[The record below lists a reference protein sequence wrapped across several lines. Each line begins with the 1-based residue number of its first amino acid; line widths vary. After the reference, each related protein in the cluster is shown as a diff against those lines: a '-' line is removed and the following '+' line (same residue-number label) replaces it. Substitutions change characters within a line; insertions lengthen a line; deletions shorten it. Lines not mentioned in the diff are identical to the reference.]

1 MRSLLLLAAQQL
13 VAAPS
18 SSGGAPR
25 EVLRAQYAFAWGR
38 AINCTS
44 LKEELTATST
54 SSHSFL
60 LEDNDGSSYL
70 SAVECLA
77 QTTGL
82 VVGGVPFT
90 AWFTLIPPA
99 EGALGSCSTPADSPV
114 TAMNETALFNQSLG
128 PKGCY
133 DYLAWATV
141 VGRLS
146 KQFPHMRYL
155 NVDDF
160 SDADNEKYFSPDSS
174 RQMVAALRPN
184 ARLVPTLYY
193 NSRSSIVDRNLSVD
207 GVLFYFRNEKEGI
220 GPCAADR
227 GCALDCTGQWPGAA
241 GCLSGSCAEPTTANL
256 PAEVTN
262 VRRAIPS
269 GASLHIGLY
278 ISGAVIPSGRRAWDC
293 STPSARYL
301 LQGIICGSVQSPF
314 FGLHGTC
321 IYHGN
326 LDW

>member
-207 GVLFYFRNEKEGI
+207 GVLFYFRNEKEG
-220 GPCAADR
+220 
-227 GCALDCTGQWPGAA
+227 
-241 GCLSGSCAEPTTANL
+241 LSGSCAEPTTANL